1 MKSKSNKS
9 SRRLFIK
16 KTGLTLASFGIMPKK
31 IIGAPMII
39 PNLIKNNSFI
49 NGVQLGVITYSFREM
64 PDQSAEA
71 ILEYVLSS
79 GVNAIELMG
88 DPAEIYAGRPGKN
101 IDMKKF
107 YQLIY
112 KKEKSD
118 IDRKELKELR
128 SQLKD
133 NREKAQKWR
142 KSADLNKFEKL
153 GKLFKKAGVDI
164 YAYKPDFLLGSKN
177 TDDEITFAMKAGKA
191 LGASH
196 VTVELPKKDQSMRL
210 GKLAEKNKI
219 YVGYHGHTQQ
229 TPTWWDEALKQ
240 SPNNAINIDIGH
252 YTAAGYSTN
261 ETIDFFNKKN
271 MHIKSIHL
279 KDRKN
284 PKNGKENVVW
294 GNGDTPIKEV
304 LLDMKDKKYKFP
316 ATVEYEYKTPSDSTI
331 IKEVKK
337 CVDYCKNIL
346 ESNV

>member
-1 MKSKSNKS
+1 MKSKLNKS

-16 KTGLTLASFGIMPKK
+16 KTGLSLASLSIMPEQ
-31 IIGAPMII
+31 IISAPMIVS
-39 PNLIKNNSFI
+39 NLTKKNSLI
-49 NGVQLGVITYSFREM
+49 NGVQLGVITYSYREM

-71 ILEYVLSS
+71 ILEYVLSC

-88 DPAEIYAGRPGKN
+88 DPAEIYAGRPGN
-101 IDMKKF
+101 NVNMKKF

-128 SQLKD
+128 NQLND
-133 NREKAQKWR
+133 NREKAEKWR
-142 KSADLNKFEKL
+142 KNADINKFEEL
-153 GKLFKKAGVDI
+153 GKLYKKAGVSI
-164 YAYKPDFLLGSKN
+164 YAYKPNFILGPKN
-177 TDDEITFAMKAGKA
+177 TNEEISFAMKTGKA

-196 VTVELPKKDQSMRL
+196 VTVELPKKDHSLRL
-210 GKLAEKNKI
+210 GKLAEKNNI
-219 YVGYHGHTQQ
+219 YVGYHGHEQQ
-229 TPTWWDEALKQ
+229 TPTWWDTALKQ
-240 SPNNAINIDIGH
+240 SRNNAINIDIGH

-261 ETIDFFNKKN
+261 ETIDFFNKKHQ
-271 MHIKSIHL
+271 HIKSIHL

-294 GNGDTPIKEV
+294 GTGDTPIKEV
-304 LLDMKDKKYKFP
+304 LLQIKDKKYKFP